1 MHIGIETSNAVFAH
15 NISHRST
22 ESFLIHNHPSYE
34 LYYYL
39 QGSASFLVN
48 GVEYPLEPHTLL
60 IFPPNEFHG
69 IRVRDDQPYD
79 RYTLHFSADTL
90 SLERRAALLRALPR
104 AEKTGGTPCL
114 KKNMEGTAMAALLKQ
129 LDMCTAYDAATQE
142 RLLPILLEAML
153 ATVMLASPPQEMQTV
168 EAQIS
173 TAQEGSITY
182 VNEHFTENI
191 TLDDLAE
198 RFFLSKHHL
207 NRVFRKATGT
217 TVRDYLISKRVI
229 YVQQLLINGIPATQA
244 ASLAGF
250 GDYTAF
256 YRAYTKRFGHAPSQD
271 RGHMRASHF
280 DLDEAL
286 REQLVVTPDAY
297 KMKLEESG

>member
-1 MHIGIETSNAVFAH
+1 MHISIETSSASYAH

-48 GVEYPLEPHTLL
+48 GVEYSLEPHTLL
-60 IFPPNEFHG
+60 IFPPNSFHG
-69 IRVRDDQPYD
+69 IRVTDDLPYD
-79 RYTLHFSADTL
+79 RYTLHFTADSL
-90 SLERRAALLRALPR
+90 SLDRRAALLRALPR
-104 AEKTGGTPCL
+104 AEKTGVYPCL
-114 KKNMEGTAMAALLKQ
+114 RKNMEGSAVHALLTQ
-129 LDMCTAYDAATQE
+129 LDLCAAHDGPTQE
-142 RLLPILLEAML
+142 RILPILLEALL
-153 ATVMLASPPQEMQTV
+153 ATVMLASPAPEIQAAD
-168 EAQIS
+168 AQVS
-173 TAQEGSITY
+173 SAQENIITY

-191 TLDDLAE
+191 MLDDLAE

-217 TVRDYLISKRVI
+217 TVRDYLISKRVN

-244 ASLAGF
+244 STLAGF

-256 YRAYTKRFGHAPSQD
+256 YRAYVKRFGHAPSQD
-271 RGHMRASHF
+271 RGHNRTMSF
-280 DLDEAL
+280 DLQEVL